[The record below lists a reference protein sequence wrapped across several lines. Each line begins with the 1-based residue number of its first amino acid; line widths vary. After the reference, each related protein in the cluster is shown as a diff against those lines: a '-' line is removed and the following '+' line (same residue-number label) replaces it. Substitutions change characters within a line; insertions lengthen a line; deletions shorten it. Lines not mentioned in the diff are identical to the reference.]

1 MSPVDVSEFG
11 EYTAGEGGGAGPDG
25 GGGLA
30 AHGGGRGRAGG
41 QSSNVQSRATT
52 VGSDWGGEGGSA
64 SGGQTWEAND
74 ERLQQHIQ
82 TLEEENTSLRALSR
96 SLMKEVG

>member
-30 AHGGGRGRAGG
+30 AHGEAWQVTNEMQYYGVSDL
-41 QSSNVQSRATT
+41 QVINVDQR
-52 VGSDWGGEGGSA
+52 DP
-64 SGGQTWEAND
+64 
-74 ERLQQHIQ
+74 
-82 TLEEENTSLRALSR
+82 
-96 SLMKEVG
+96 K

>member
-11 EYTAGEGGGAGPDG
+11 EYAAGEGGGAGSDG

-52 VGSDWGGEGGSA
+52 VGSDWGGEGGSG